1 MVKWLTKLFAGA
13 AFAAVSVSAQE
24 KPLVVGTEL
33 LFPPFEMLDAK
44 GQPAGVSI
52 DMMNAFGEFIH
63 QPVQIQ
69 NIPFDGLI
77 PSLKTGKV
85 DLVISSMTV
94 TEDRK
99 KSIDFSDPYLKM
111 GLSILVKKD
120 SDIQS
125 VNDLDKPEHHIVVKK
140 GTTGHI
146 YATQHFK
153 SAKILVLND
162 SSSCAAEV
170 SQGKADAFIYDQ
182 VSVYQ
187 HWKKYEET
195 TRAILQPFQEEE
207 WAIGVRKGNDE
218 LRQKINA
225 FIKQFKESGGFSK
238 LGDKFFADSK
248 KTFAELGIPFYF

>member
-1 MVKWLTKLFAGA
+1 MLKWLIRWVAIALMTSNALHAE
-13 AFAAVSVSAQE
+13 E
-24 KPLVVGTEL
+24 KPLIVGTEL
-33 LFPPFEMLDAK
+33 LFPPFEMLDSK

-52 DMMNAFGEFIH
+52 DLVNAFGEFLH
-63 QPVQIQ
+63 RPVTIQ

-85 DLVISSMTV
+85 DLVVSSMTV

-111 GLSILVKKD
+111 GISLLVKKE

-125 VNDLDKPEHHIVVKK
+125 INDLDKPEHHIVVKK

-146 YATQHFK
+146 YAIQHFK

-162 SSSCAAEV
+162 STSCAAEV

-182 VSVYQ
+182 VSIYQ
-187 HWKKYEET
+187 HWKKYEAT
-195 TRAILQPFQEEE
+195 TRAILQPFQTEE
-207 WAIGVRKGNDE
+207 WAMGVRQGNSD
-218 LRQKINA
+218 LLQKVNA
-225 FIKQFKESGGFSK
+225 FLKEFKDSGGFEK
-238 LGDKFFADSK
+238 LGEKYFGESK
-248 KTFAELGIPFYF
+248 KTFADLGIPFYF